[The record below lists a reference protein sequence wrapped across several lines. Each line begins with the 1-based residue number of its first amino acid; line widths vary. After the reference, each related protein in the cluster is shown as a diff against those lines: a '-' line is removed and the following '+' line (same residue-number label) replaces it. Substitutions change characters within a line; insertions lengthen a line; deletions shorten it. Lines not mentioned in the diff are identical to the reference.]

1 MPIRRILSI
10 WFPHL
15 AAERVLRSHRGA
27 LLHPFAIV
35 TQQGNA
41 LSLSSLSPEAAAE
54 GLQLGQALS
63 DARAFCP
70 ELQTAPENPLQ
81 EAAFLA
87 GLRRWAGKYT
97 PWVASEPP
105 ASLLLDITGCAHLFG
120 GESGMAESITQDLAR
135 LRLTGRFGIADTP
148 GAAWA
153 LARYAGES
161 AAAHRSGDAIDQ
173 EARATRSRAFKR
185 RNWERGGAAPAHIPV
200 NPDAPNIAQPGETRA
215 AISRLPVAALR
226 LSQEDCTNL
235 NRLGVRIIADLI
247 GLPRAALVRRFGRDV
262 VMRLDQALGVDPEP
276 VSPAKRTHHFAT
288 RLSLPDP
295 IGLQDDITAGVDR
308 LLPPLC
314 ERLRKAGRGARQLR
328 LWCFRTDHTVQIIE
342 IGLARPNHDSD
353 RIRPL
358 LLLRLPDIEAGFGI
372 DTLRLEAFVTEPLSN
387 IQHKGHADA
396 VAAARE
402 RRDNTDTM
410 SDLLGRLGARI
421 GLDSLTRLHP
431 ADSHIPEKTATRMAA
446 AYCAPAKDWPETYL
460 HRPVTLFPPEIVT
473 PVEEQAAPPA
483 VATVPPASGPMPPPP
498 CFRWRRR
505 EFHIRS
511 VSGPERISPEWW
523 LDDPNWRS
531 GTRDYWQVETR
542 TGERLWL
549 FETKTRT
556 RSGDWFCQGDFG

>member
-1 MPIRRILSI
+1 MPTRRILSI

-35 TQQGNA
+35 SQSGNL
-41 LSLSSLSPEAAAE
+41 LSLASLSPEASAE
-54 GLQLGQALS
+54 GLTIGQSLS

-70 ELQTAPENPLQ
+70 QLLTAPENPLQ

-87 GLRRWAGKYT
+87 GLRRWAGKYS
-97 PWVASEPP
+97 PWVASEAP

-120 GESGMAESITQDLAR
+120 GEPELAECITQDLAQ
-135 LRLTGRFGIADTP
+135 LRLTGTLGIADTP

-153 LARYAGES
+153 LARFAGQS
-161 AAAHRSGDAIDQ
+161 AKAHRSGDAIEQ
-173 EARATRSRAFKR
+173 EARATRSRAAKR
-185 RNWERGGAAPAHIPV
+185 RNWERGGAAP
-200 NPDAPNIAQPGETRA
+200 NPQPADAGAPRIAAPGLTRA

-226 LSQEDCTNL
+226 LSASDCVNL
-235 NRLGVRIIADLI
+235 NRLGVRIVADLI

-262 VMRLDQALGVDPEP
+262 VKRLDQALGADPEP
-276 VSPAKRTHHFAT
+276 VSPARRTHHFAT

-295 IGLQDDITAGVDR
+295 IGLQDDIIAGLDR
-308 LLPPLC
+308 ILPPLC
-314 ERLRKAGRGARQLR
+314 EKLRKAGRGARQLR

-342 IGLARPNHDSD
+342 VGLARPNHDPD

-358 LLLRLPDIEAGFGI
+358 LTLRLPDIEAGFGI
-372 DTLRLEAFVTEPLSN
+372 ETLRLEAFVTEPLSEV
-387 IQHKGHADA
+387 QHKGHADA
-396 VAAARE
+396 VAVARKL
-402 RRDNTDTM
+402 RDGN
-410 SDLLGRLGARI
+410 DLMADLMGRLGARI
-421 GLDSLTRLHP
+421 GLDNLIRLHP

-446 AYCAPAKDWPETYL
+446 AYCAPATDWPGI
-460 HRPVTLFPPEIVT
+460 HQPRPVTLFPPEIVT
-473 PVEEQAAPPA
+473 PIPAGTAGIPTAPP
-483 VATVPPASGPMPPPP
+483 PIPQMQPPP

-505 EFHIRS
+505 EFHTRTA
-511 VSGPERISPEWW
+511 SGPERISPEWW

-531 GTRDYWQVETR
+531 GTRDYWRVETK